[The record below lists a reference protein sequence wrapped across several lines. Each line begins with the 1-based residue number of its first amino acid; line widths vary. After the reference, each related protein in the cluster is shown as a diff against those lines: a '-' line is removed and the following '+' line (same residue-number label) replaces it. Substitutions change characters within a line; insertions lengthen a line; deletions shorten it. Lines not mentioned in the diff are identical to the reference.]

1 MEDIRISWA
10 QADSRRPSVKLARS
24 GQVIAERDFLDST
37 EYLEWKE
44 DFP

>member
-1 MEDIRISWA
+1 
-10 QADSRRPSVKLARS
+10 VRS
-24 GQVIAERDFLDST
+24 GQIIAERDFLDRT